1 MFVKMKLSFASF
13 VHKIRA
19 IEGGKFMLKFGQFLL
34 RNFLNLLIAMT
45 TLMICNWSFDINF
58 WISSLLAIVSYLLSN
73 IIIKNIQYLRYLK
86 RNGLNRSEYK
96 HIQEQLAEA
105 YSLLKNLNRNYTKVR
120 SISMF
125 KQLLEMNR
133 LAKRIYHI
141 VKKSPKKF
149 YQAEQ
154 FFYAHLHSASEL
166 TEKYVLLSTQPIKNK
181 EIHLALQETR
191 ETLEDLNNVMQKDL
205 QSVLATDI
213 EELKMELDFA
223 QLSTAQ
229 NQTSATMRGESK

>member
-105 YSLLKNLNRNYTKVR
+105 YSLLKNLNRNYTKLD
-120 SISMF
+120 SNYNF
-125 KQLLEMNR
+125 
-133 LAKRIYHI
+133 
-141 VKKSPKKF
+141 
-149 YQAEQ
+149 
-154 FFYAHLHSASEL
+154 
-166 TEKYVLLSTQPIKNK
+166 EKGLWEKNGSFTITNLSGNEYGTTLITK
-181 EIHLALQETR
+181 TR
-191 ETLEDLNNVMQKDL
+191 EGIDRSER
-205 QSVLATDI
+205 S
-213 EELKMELDFA
+213 
-223 QLSTAQ
+223 
-229 NQTSATMRGESK
+229 